1 MTKFKNIDF
10 WIGLLI
16 LTALGFLAF
25 VLATGLGALIG
36 YVFAA
41 HSWWYIVFGTLLGM
55 AAVFLQLLYLHD
67 KKEKK
72 HVSIETKT

>member
-1 MTKFKNIDF
+1 MTRFKKIDF
-10 WIGLLI
+10 WLGLVI
-16 LTALGFLAF
+16 LTVLGFLAF

-36 YVFAA
+36 YVFTA
-41 HSWWYIVFGTLLGM
+41 HSIGYIIFGTLLGM

-72 HVSIETKT
+72 E